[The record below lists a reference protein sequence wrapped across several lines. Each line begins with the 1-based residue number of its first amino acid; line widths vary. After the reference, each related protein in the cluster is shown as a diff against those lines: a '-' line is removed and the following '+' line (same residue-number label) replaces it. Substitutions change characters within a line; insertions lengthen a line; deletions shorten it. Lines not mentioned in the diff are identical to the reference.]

1 MTTHRFT
8 VLLTNTELGSRNRV
22 VVEAE
27 GPLAAA
33 MEGYLAF
40 SGTVPETVEVDPLTA
55 LDEGERAVAVTV
67 VSTDGTRFR
76 LRVSP
81 ETAT

>member
-1 MTTHRFT
+1 VAARLFT
-8 VLLTNTELGSRNRV
+8 VLLTNREVGSHNRL
-22 VVEAE
+22 VVEAD

-33 MEGYLAF
+33 MQSYLAW
-40 SGTVPETVEVDPLTA
+40 SSSLPETVEVHPLTI
-55 LDEGERAVAVTV
+55 LDDGERPVAVTV
-67 VSTDGTRFR
+67 VSTEGIRFL